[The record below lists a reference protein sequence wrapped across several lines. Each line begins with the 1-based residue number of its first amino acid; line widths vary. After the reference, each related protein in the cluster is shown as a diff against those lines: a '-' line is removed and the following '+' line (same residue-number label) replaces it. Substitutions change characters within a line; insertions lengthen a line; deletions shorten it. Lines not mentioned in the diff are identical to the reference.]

1 MIKTYQNGGERMNI
15 AAAFAAA
22 RENAGYSQHE
32 VARRLGINQATVSYW
47 ESGKTTPRG
56 ALLVKVAD
64 LYCCSID
71 RLMGRDCA

>member
-1 MIKTYQNGGERMNI
+1 MSIVT
-15 AAAFAAA
+15 AFAAA
-22 RENAGYSQHE
+22 RENAGLSQHE

-56 ALLVKVAD
+56 TLLVKVAD

-71 RLMGRDCA
+71 RLMGRDTDQNSA

>member
-1 MIKTYQNGGERMNI
+1 MSI
-15 AAAFAAA
+15 AAAFAHA
-22 RENAGYSQHE
+22 RENAGLSQHE

-47 ESGKTTPRG
+47 ETGKTTPRG

-71 RLMGRDCA
+71 ELMGRSAGQDSA

>member
-1 MIKTYQNGGERMNI
+1 MSI

-22 RENAGYSQHE
+22 RENAGLSQHE

-56 ALLVKVAD
+56 TLLVKVAD

-71 RLMGRDCA
+71 KLMGRDSA